1 MVKTTMRQSVDGV
14 TQIVER
20 ATPGAYGA
28 VAGGRGKFHWSDALV
43 WFMRAIAWL
52 WVAKGLFNWG
62 LVLGALSRY
71 GDFAALSRSLQGS
84 IVFFAAVDL
93 LAAVGL
99 WLAAPWG
106 GVLWLLCV
114 SIETVSPALGV
125 RGGAGGA
132 LGIGLN
138 VVLVA
143 LYFFFTWRAGQ
154 ERA

>member
-1 MVKTTMRQSVDGV
+1 V
-14 TQIVER
+14 
-20 ATPGAYGA
+20 
-28 VAGGRGKFHWSDALV
+28 
-43 WFMRAIAWL
+43 
-52 WVAKGLFNWG
+52 
-62 LVLGALSRY
+62 
-71 GDFAALSRSLQGS
+71 LSRSLQGS

-125 RGGAGGA
+125 RGGATGV
-132 LGIGLN
+132 LGVGLN

-143 LYFFFTWRAGQ
+143 VYFFLTWRAGQ
-154 ERA
+154 ERT

>member
-1 MVKTTMRQSVDGV
+1 MRQSVDGV

-28 VAGGRGKFHWSDALV
+28 AAGLRGKVHWSDALV

-62 LVLGALSRY
+62 LVLGAFSHY
-71 GDFAALSRSLQGS
+71 SDFAALSRSLQGS
-84 IVFFAAVDL
+84 IVFFATVDL

-132 LGIGLN
+132 FGVGLN

-143 LYFFFTWRAGQ
+143 LYFLLTWRAGQ
-154 ERA
+154 ERP

>member
-1 MVKTTMRQSVDGV
+1 VVKTTMRQSVDGV

-20 ATPGAYGA
+20 TTPGAHGA
-28 VAGGRGKFHWSDALV
+28 VAGLRGKFHWSDALV

-62 LVLGALSRY
+62 LVLGAFTRY
-71 GDFAALSRSLQGS
+71 GDFAALTRSLQGS

-125 RGGAGGA
+125 RGGASGA
-132 LGIGLN
+132 LGVGLN

-143 LYFFFTWRAGQ
+143 LYFLLTWRAGQ

>member
-1 MVKTTMRQSVDGV
+1 MKTTMRQSVDGV

-28 VAGGRGKFHWSDALV
+28 VGGLRGKFHWSGALV

-62 LVLGALSRY
+62 LVLGATARY

-125 RGGAGGA
+125 RGGASGA
-132 LGIGLN
+132 YGVGLN

-143 LYFFFTWRAGQ
+143 LYFFLTWRAGQ
-154 ERA
+154 ERT

>member
-1 MVKTTMRQSVDGV
+1 MGRQRVVQLGS
-14 TQIVER
+14 
-20 ATPGAYGA
+20 GARRFPA
-28 VAGGRGKFHWSDALV
+28 
-43 WFMRAIAWL
+43 
-52 WVAKGLFNWG
+52 
-62 LVLGALSRY
+62 Y

-125 RGGAGGA
+125 RGGASGA
-132 LGIGLN
+132 LGVGMNIA
-138 VVLVA
+138 LVA
-143 LYFFFTWRAGQ
+143 LYFFLTWRAGQ
-154 ERA
+154 ERT

>member
-28 VAGGRGKFHWSDALV
+28 GAGLGGKFHWSDALV

-52 WVAKGLFNWG
+52 WVAKGLYNWG
-62 LVLGALSRY
+62 LVLGAFSRY
-71 GDFAALSRSLQGS
+71 GDFAALTRSLQGS

-125 RGGAGGA
+125 RGGASGV
-132 LGIGLN
+132 LGVGLN

-143 LYFFFTWRAGQ
+143 LYFFLTWRAGQ

>member
-28 VAGGRGKFHWSDALV
+28 VAGLRGKFHWSDALV

-62 LVLGALSRY
+62 LVLGAFSRY
-71 GDFAALSRSLQGS
+71 GDFATLSRSLQGS

-132 LGIGLN
+132 LGVGLN

-143 LYFFFTWRAGQ
+143 LYFFLTWRAGQ

>member
-1 MVKTTMRQSVDGV
+1 VVKTTMRQSVDGV

-20 ATPGAYGA
+20 ASAGPYGA
-28 VAGGRGKFHWSDALV
+28 AAGLRGKFHWSDALV

-62 LVLGALSRY
+62 LVLGAFSRY

-125 RGGAGGA
+125 RGGASGV
-132 LGIGLN
+132 LGVGLN
-138 VVLVA
+138 IVLVA
-143 LYFFFTWRAGQ
+143 LYFFLTWRAGQ
-154 ERA
+154 ERT

>member
-1 MVKTTMRQSVDGV
+1 VKTTMRQSVDGV

-20 ATPGAYGA
+20 TSRGAYA
-28 VAGGRGKFHWSDALV
+28 AAGLRAKFYWSDALV
-43 WFMRAIAWL
+43 WFMRAVAWL

-62 LVLGALSRY
+62 LVLGAFTRY
-71 GDFAALSRSLQGS
+71 GDFATLPRALQGA

-106 GVLWLLCV
+106 GVLWLLCA

-125 RGGAGGA
+125 RGAASGA
-132 LGIGLN
+132 LGVGLN
-138 VVLVA
+138 VALVA
-143 LYFFFTWRAGQ
+143 LYFFLTWRAGQ
-154 ERA
+154 ERT

>member
-28 VAGGRGKFHWSDALV
+28 AGPRVKFYWSDALV

-62 LVLGALSRY
+62 LVLGAFARY
-71 GDFAALSRSLQGS
+71 GDFAVLSRSQQGA

-125 RGGAGGA
+125 RVVASGA
-132 LGIGLN
+132 LGVGLN

-143 LYFFFTWRAGQ
+143 LYFFLTWRAGQ
-154 ERA
+154 ERT

>member
-1 MVKTTMRQSVDGV
+1 VKTTMRQSVDGV

-20 ATPGAYGA
+20 ATPGAYGV
-28 VAGGRGKFHWSDALV
+28 VAGLRGRFHWSDALV

-71 GDFAALSRSLQGS
+71 GDFAALSRPLQGS

-125 RGGAGGA
+125 RGGASGG
-132 LGIGLN
+132 LGVGLN

-143 LYFFFTWRAGQ
+143 LYFFLTWRASQ
-154 ERA
+154 ERT

>member
-1 MVKTTMRQSVDGV
+1 MRQSVDGV

-20 ATPGAYGA
+20 ASPGPS
-28 VAGGRGKFHWSDALV
+28 GGVGRLRVKFYWSDALV

-62 LVLGALSRY
+62 LVLGAFTRY
-71 GDFAALSRSLQGS
+71 GDFAVLPRSLQGS
-84 IVFFAAVDL
+84 IIFFATVDL

-106 GVLWLLCV
+106 GVLWLLCA

-125 RGGAGGA
+125 RGAA
-132 LGIGLN
+132 TDLLSVGLN
-138 VVLVA
+138 VTLVA
-143 LYFFFTWRAGQ
+143 LYFLLTWRAGH

>member
-1 MVKTTMRQSVDGV
+1 VKTTMRQSVDGV

-28 VAGGRGKFHWSDALV
+28 AAGRRRGKFHWSDALV

-62 LVLGALSRY
+62 LVLGAFSRY
-71 GDFAALSRSLQGS
+71 GDFAALARPLQGS

-125 RGGAGGA
+125 RGGASGA
-132 LGIGLN
+132 LGVGLN
-138 VVLVA
+138 VALVA
-143 LYFFFTWRAGQ
+143 LYFLLTWRASQ
-154 ERA
+154 ERT

>member
-20 ATPGAYGA
+20 QSPGAYDA
-28 VAGGRGKFHWSDALV
+28 AAGLRAKFYWSDALV

-62 LVLGALSRY
+62 LVLGAFARY
-71 GDFAALSRSLQGS
+71 GDFALLSRSLQGA

-93 LAAVGL
+93 LAAIGL

-125 RGGAGGA
+125 RGAGSGA
-132 LGIGLN
+132 LGAGLN

-143 LYFFFTWRAGQ
+143 LYFFLTWRAGQ
-154 ERA
+154 ERT